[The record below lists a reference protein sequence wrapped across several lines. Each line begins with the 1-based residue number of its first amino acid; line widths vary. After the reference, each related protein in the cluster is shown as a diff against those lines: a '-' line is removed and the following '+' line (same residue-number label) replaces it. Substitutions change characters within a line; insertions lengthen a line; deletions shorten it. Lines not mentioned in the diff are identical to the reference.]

1 MTIILVIIIAGA
13 VTLFSVQNAMPVS
26 ISFLLWQFDAS
37 LAIIA
42 LLFFL
47 AGMVTGAGMLFWVR
61 MRKRAKKKRRESEA
75 AAGQKSGFEQKV
87 L

>member
-1 MTIILVIIIAGA
+1 MGTVILVIIIAVL

-26 ISFLLWQFDAS
+26 ISFLAWQFGAS

-47 AGMVTGAGMLFWVR
+47 AGMITGAVMLFWIRVR
-61 MRKRAKKKRRESEA
+61 RNIRKKRLEA
-75 AAGQKSGFEQKV
+75 KETAGQKAGLE
-87 L
+87 

>member
-1 MTIILVIIIAGA
+1 MGTVIIVVIIAVI

-26 ISFLLWQFDAS
+26 ISFLAWQFDAS

-47 AGMVTGAGMLFWVR
+47 AGMVTGTVMLFWIRVR
-61 MRKRAKKKRRESEA
+61 RNVRKRRIETKE
-75 AAGQKSGFEQKV
+75 AAGQKASLE
-87 L
+87 

>member
-1 MTIILVIIIAGA
+1 MGTIIIVVIIAVI

-26 ISFLLWQFDAS
+26 ISFLAWQFDAS

-47 AGMVTGAGMLFWVR
+47 AGMVTGTVMLFWIRVR
-61 MRKRAKKKRRESEA
+61 RNVRKRRIESKE
-75 AAGQKSGFEQKV
+75 AAGQKASLE
-87 L
+87 

>member
-1 MTIILVIIIAGA
+1 MGTIIIVIIIAVI

-26 ISFLLWQFDAS
+26 ISFLVWQFDAS

-47 AGMVTGAGMLFWVR
+47 AGMVTGTVMLFWIRVR
-61 MRKRAKKKRRESEA
+61 RSVRKKRIETKE
-75 AAGQKSGFEQKV
+75 AAGQKAGLE
-87 L
+87 